1 MGQKMTSEKTQSS
14 FNQLDYVLMGG
25 AALTTLGG
33 LSGALLSL
41 AMSLDGVDGTGIG
54 MTVWMTGLFF
64 TGLSTG
70 LGLFFR
76 KREKP
81 ANKKVVVGATLWWL
95 GMALVSFGGFAMFS
109 PGSKTFLQNV
119 GFAAALCFAPG
130 GLLALAGAVSFWRSQ
145 RRPKLA
151 ADAAT
156 AAETTPAQLARMEK
170 LARSQEYQRHIAK
183 LLRSSTV
190 AALIADSNGLRQK
203 LDDWHGHMQKLV
215 ERLARLDDSLLIRRD
230 MKEVP
235 RAIADLKTHLAT
247 ESDPTV
253 RAQME
258 ETLRDYERQQTYLE
272 QLLAQKRRIELEM
285 DESLATVGTIYLQM
299 QMLASRKTSA
309 GRRAERLTESV
320 EQETARLRDVLD
332 AMTDEYTGSAGA

>member
-1 MGQKMTSEKTQSS
+1 MTPEKTPAS
-14 FNQLDYVLMGG
+14 FNRLDYALIGG

-41 AMSLDGVDGTGIG
+41 AMGLDGAFNGTDIG
-54 MTVWMTGLFF
+54 MVVWMTGLFF

-76 KREKP
+76 KRERP
-81 ANKKVVVGATLWWL
+81 ANKKIVTAATLWWV
-95 GMALVSFGGFAMFS
+95 GMALLSFGGFAMFS
-109 PGSKTFLQNV
+109 PGSSRTFLQNV

-130 GLLALAGAVSFWRSQ
+130 GLLALAGATTFWHSQ

-151 ADAAT
+151 ADTAT
-156 AAETTPAQLARMEK
+156 VAEATPAQLAWTEK
-170 LARSQEYQRHIAK
+170 LARAKEYHRHITK
-183 LLRSSTV
+183 LLRSSNV
-190 AALIADSNGLRQK
+190 ATLVADGSNLRRK
-203 LDDWHGHMQKLV
+203 LDDWQGHMQKLV
-215 ERLARLDDSLLIRRD
+215 ERLAHLDDNLLIRRD
-230 MKEVP
+230 MEEVP
-235 RAIADLKTHLAT
+235 RAIADLKARLAT
-247 ESDPTV
+247 ESNPTV

-258 ETLRDYERQQTYLE
+258 ETLRDYERQQENLE

-309 GRRAERLTESV
+309 GRRAERLMENV
-320 EQETARLRDVLD
+320 EHETARLRDVLD